1 MVSGLSGLAAVVE
14 ATATATATS
23 VQSSSLGIVG
33 WIIAAVVF
41 FASAFLVIR
50 FLKKILVN
58 TVLGVLALIII
69 DYFGA
74 SLGLK
79 IGVNIVTV
87 IVSAVFGLAGVGLL
101 ILLALFGINF

>member
-1 MVSGLSGLAAVVE
+1 MASGLSGLLAVAE
-14 ATATATATS
+14 ATATATAAQPS
-23 VQSSSLGIVG
+23 GFGIVG
-33 WIIAAVVF
+33 WVIAAIVF
-41 FASAFLVIR
+41 FALAFLVIR

-58 TVLGVLALIII
+58 TVLGVLALIVI

-101 ILLALFGINF
+101 ILLALFGIRF